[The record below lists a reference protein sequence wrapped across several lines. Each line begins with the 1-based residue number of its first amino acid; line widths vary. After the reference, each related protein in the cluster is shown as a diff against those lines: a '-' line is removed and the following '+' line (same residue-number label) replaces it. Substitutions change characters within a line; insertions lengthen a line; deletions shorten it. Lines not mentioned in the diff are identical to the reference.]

1 MTARIVDNVCVDS
14 ITREN
19 RLNLL
24 LAVKYKV
31 SNQLIDIFYHQQEE
45 FYKEVVAKENLLS
58 ELLLDNTKVI
68 PPAILKEGRELL
80 PSW

>member
-1 MTARIVDNVCVDS
+1 MIDNIYVDS

-24 LAVKYKV
+24 LVVKYKV
-31 SNQLIDIFYHQQEE
+31 SNQLINIFYHQEEE
-45 FYKEVVAKENLLS
+45 FYKEIVAKENLLS

-68 PPAILKEGRELL
+68 PPNILKEGLELL
-80 PSW
+80 PLW